1 MELEKADSGSIKMFR
16 ESGCSLLLIPAECG
30 GVGATPLEAIQIQR
44 AIGSRAPS
52 LAIATTMHHFSI
64 ASIVEMSQMGSGLES
79 LLLEGIAQKKLL
91 VASGFAEGQISR
103 GILSPIMHA
112 KTCGKNFIVNGIKKP
127 CSLTWS
133 MDLLTVSLTVGGESE
148 TEQQLAVALIPVESE
163 GIERKKF
170 WNNWVL
176 AGAESDEVIL
186 NNVVVPEQLV
196 FRIGSTTQL
205 DSTQIS
211 GFLWF
216 ELLIT
221 ASYLGI
227 ASALVERVIKN
238 ARGSYIDRA
247 VLGSELEGAMLAL
260 EGMARS
266 MMVKLRD
273 SDELARMLFVR
284 YAVQQAIARASLRAV
299 EILGGMA
306 FISSSESSYLLAA
319 TRALAFHPP
328 SQLSMAESLSE
339 YLNGQLIK
347 IQ

>member
-1 MELEKADSGSIKMFR
+1 
-16 ESGCSLLLIPAECG
+16 
-30 GVGATPLEAIQIQR
+30 
-44 AIGSRAPS
+44 
-52 LAIATTMHHFSI
+52 
-64 ASIVEMSQMGSGLES
+64 
-79 LLLEGIAQKKLL
+79 
-91 VASGFAEGQISR
+91 
-103 GILSPIMHA
+103 
-112 KTCGKNFIVNGIKKP
+112 
-127 CSLTWS
+127 
-133 MDLLTVSLTVGGESE
+133 
-148 TEQQLAVALIPVESE
+148 
-163 GIERKKF
+163 
-170 WNNWVL
+170 
-176 AGAESDEVIL
+176 
-186 NNVVVPEQLV
+186 
-196 FRIGSTTQL
+196 L